1 MFSAV
6 DEMRVE
12 CLSCGHQRTLAR
24 PDGRVVSSG
33 ECDHCG
39 YLGWAPA
46 GQLNAEQRRL
56 LRELPV
62 ERRHASAPAPLQ
74 AA

>member
-1 MFSAV
+1 M
-6 DEMRVE
+6 E
-12 CLSCGHQRTLAR
+12 CLSCGHERTLDR
-24 PDGRVVSSG
+24 PEGRVLASG
-33 ECDHCG
+33 ECDRCG

-46 GQLNAEQRRL
+46 GALDDEARRL

-62 ERRHASAPAPLQ
+62 EQRSVPLR